1 MSGSLDTSDI
11 LVVIDK
17 GDEYNV
23 NLQPPDQYGISI
35 KSGDTYIV
43 NIDLPTTIA
52 ATETDTYYRV
62 ADFALTALTASYVSG
77 AATSTDW
84 NNITNKPVGLVS
96 ASQQVSYTGL
106 SNVPVG
112 ILSSSTQ
119 INQLSNVTASFALTA
134 SYVSGAAST
143 WDDISNKPEGLISSS
158 VQINTGSFSGS
169 FTGELIGTSS
179 WALNA
184 ITSSFSTTASAAT
197 SITFVPATAS
207 FSVSSSIAVT
217 SSFAAIASSVLGTV
231 DSASYALNADLFDG
245 LNSTIFATT
254 GSNTFTG
261 VQTISNDTNSTLW
274 NNGALIVAGG
284 VGVEKDV
291 NISGSLTVLGLLT
304 AVSMSTQYVTSSQYT
319 IGTSRIILNDD
330 DLVRFAGISIVDSGS
345 TSPATA
351 SIYWDSLNHKF
362 IYENLSGSAYNS
374 AIFIAGPTNAGA
386 LGNEVGLTIGRIP
399 VASDDDH
406 IDSRPAS
413 SSIRVDFPSRRTH
426 IEAGLTVTGS
436 VSGSFTGSFL
446 GNVIGTSSWA
456 SNAISS
462 SFTTTSSFSVS
473 SSRATTSSFALTASF
488 VTTTVASASYALN
501 ADTLDGINSTTFAT
515 TGSNTFNGN
524 QTITGSLFTNADTL
538 IFTGSIFTSGSLS
551 VTAGSITGS
560 LFGTASRAT
569 TASYALTASFIDG
582 GFY

>member
-23 NLQPPDQYGISI
+23 NLQPPDQYGVSI

-197 SITFVPATAS
+197 SITFVPTTAS
-207 FSVSSSIAVT
+207 FAT
-217 SSFAAIASSVLGTV
+217 TASSVLGTV
-231 DSASYALNADLFDG
+231 SSASYALNADLFDG

-351 SIYWDSLNHKF
+351 SIFWDSLNHKF
-362 IYENLSGSAYNS
+362 IYENLSGQPYNS
-374 AIFIAGPTNAGA
+374 AILIAGPTNTGT
-386 LGNEVGLTIGRIP
+386 LGNEVGLTAGRIP
-399 VASDDDH
+399 VATADDH

-426 IEAGLTVTGS
+426 IEAGLTITGS

-456 SNAISS
+456 SNAVSS
-462 SFTTTSSFSVS
+462 SVATTSSFAVS

-551 VTAGSITGS
+551 VTGGSITGS